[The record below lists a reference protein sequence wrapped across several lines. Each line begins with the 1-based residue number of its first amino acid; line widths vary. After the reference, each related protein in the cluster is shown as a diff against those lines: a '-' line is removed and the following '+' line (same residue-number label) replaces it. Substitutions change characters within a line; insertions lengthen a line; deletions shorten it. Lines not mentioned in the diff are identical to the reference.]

1 MSELP
6 TYIHTAAQV
15 RALDRAAIEAGTPGY
30 DLMRRAGAS
39 AFECMRHAWPTA
51 NRIVVVCG
59 SGNNAGDGYV
69 FARLARAAGLDVVT
83 IALFAPANLQS
94 DAAIAWQDFATDGG
108 TLTEW
113 PNAELQKAD
122 VIVDAIFGTGLTRA
136 LDGRLAACVHAM
148 NDAGV
153 PILALD
159 IPSGLHADTGS
170 AMGEAVHAT
179 RTIAFVGLKVG
190 FFVGVGPDHVGEL
203 EFDSLG
209 VPDRGEQVAALR
221 ISESWLANTLPP
233 RAKTAHKGS
242 NGHVLIVGGG
252 RGMAGAAHLA
262 GEAALRSGAGLVTVA
277 TRAENIA
284 AIVSERPELIVRGV
298 ESRDA
303 LMPLIAAADVI
314 AVGPGLGQDEWAR
327 TMFESVLVAN
337 KPIVIDADALNL
349 LAQSPHR
356 RSQGRGDWIM
366 TPHPGEAARLLGV
379 TTAEIQADRLAAAES
394 IARRYGAI
402 VVLKGAGSIVMREQ
416 DPPHICAAGNPGMA
430 TAGMGDVLTGVLA
443 ALQAQLGDA
452 FVAARAGVLVHAT
465 AGDRAAEA
473 GQRGLIASDLFP
485 HIRQLV
491 NPHA

>member
-39 AFECMRHAWPTA
+39 ALACTRRAWPTA

-69 FARLARAAGLDVVT
+69 FARLARAAGLDVIT
-83 IALFAPANLQS
+83 IALFAPVNLQG
-94 DAAIAWQDFATDGG
+94 DAAHAWQDFANDGG

-113 PNAELQKAD
+113 PHAALQRAD
-122 VIVDAIFGTGLTRA
+122 LIVDAIFGTGLARV
-136 LDGRLAACVHAM
+136 LDGRLAACVQAM
-148 NDAGV
+148 NDADV

-159 IPSGLHADTGS
+159 IPSGLHADTGA
-170 AMGEAVHAT
+170 AMGAAINAT

-209 VPDRGEQVAALR
+209 VLDRGEEVAALR
-221 ISESWLANTLPP
+221 INESWLANTLPP

-277 TRAENIA
+277 TLTENIA

-327 TMFESVLVAN
+327 TMFESVLATD
-337 KPIVIDADALNL
+337 KPIIIDADALNL
-349 LAQSPHR
+349 LAQSPRVR
-356 RSQGRGDWIM
+356 RDWIM

-379 TTAEIQADRLAAAES
+379 TTSEIQADRLAAAQA
-394 IARRYGAI
+394 IAKRYGAI
-402 VVLKGAGSIVMREQ
+402 VVLKGAGSIVMREH
-416 DPPHICAAGNPGMA
+416 DPPHICTAGNPGMA
-430 TAGMGDVLTGVLA
+430 TAGMGDVLTGVIA
-443 ALQAQLGDA
+443 ALQAQLDDA

-465 AGDRAAEA
+465 AGDRAAQA

-485 HIRQLV
+485 HLRQLV

>member
-39 AFECMRHAWPTA
+39 AFECMRCAWPSA

-69 FARLARAAGLDVVT
+69 FALLARAAGLDVVT
-83 IALFAPANLQS
+83 IALFAPANLQG
-94 DAAIAWQDFATDGG
+94 DAAHAWQDFASDGG

-113 PNAELQKAD
+113 PNAELQRAD
-122 VIVDAIFGTGLTRA
+122 VIVDAIFGTGLARV
-136 LDGRLAACVHAM
+136 LDGRLAACVQAM

-159 IPSGLHADTGS
+159 IPSGLHADTGA
-170 AMGEAVHAT
+170 AMGAAINAT

-190 FFVGVGPDHVGEL
+190 FFVGVGPDYVGEL

-209 VPDRGEQVAALR
+209 VVDRGEQVAALR
-221 ISESWLANTLPP
+221 INESWLANSLPP
-233 RAKTAHKGS
+233 RARTAHKGN

-277 TRAENIA
+277 TRVENIA

-303 LMPLIAAADVI
+303 LTPLIAAADVI

-327 TMFESVLVAN
+327 TMFECVLATD
-337 KPIVIDADALNL
+337 KPIIVDADGLNL
-349 LAQSPHR
+349 LAQSPR
-356 RSQGRGDWIM
+356 VRGDWIM

-379 TTAEIQADRLAAAES
+379 TTAVIQADRLAAAQA
-394 IARRYGAI
+394 IAKRYGAI
-402 VVLKGAGSIVMREQ
+402 VVLKGAGSIVTREQ
-416 DPPHICAAGNPGMA
+416 DLPHFCTAGNPGMA
-430 TAGMGDVLTGVLA
+430 TAGMGDVLTGVIA
-443 ALQAQLGDA
+443 ALQAQLGDV

-465 AGDRAAEA
+465 AGDRAAQA

-485 HIRQLV
+485 HLRQLV

>member
-1 MSELP
+1 
-6 TYIHTAAQV
+6 
-15 RALDRAAIEAGTPGY
+15 
-30 DLMRRAGAS
+30 
-39 AFECMRHAWPTA
+39 
-51 NRIVVVCG
+51 
-59 SGNNAGDGYV
+59 
-69 FARLARAAGLDVVT
+69 
-83 IALFAPANLQS
+83 
-94 DAAIAWQDFATDGG
+94 
-108 TLTEW
+108 
-113 PNAELQKAD
+113 
-122 VIVDAIFGTGLTRA
+122 
-136 LDGRLAACVHAM
+136 M

-159 IPSGLHADTGS
+159 IPSGLHADTGA
-170 AMGEAVHAT
+170 AMGEAINAT
-179 RTIAFVGLKVG
+179 RTMCFVGLKVG
-190 FFVGVGPDHVGEL
+190 FFVGVGPNHVGEL

-221 ISESWLANTLPP
+221 ISESRLASTLPP

-262 GEAALRSGAGLVTVA
+262 GEAALRAGAGLVTVA
-277 TRAENIA
+277 TRTENIA

-303 LMPLIAAADVI
+303 LTPLIAAADVI
-314 AVGPGLGQDEWAR
+314 AVGPGLGRDEWAR
-327 TMFESVLVAN
+327 TMFEGVLASD
-337 KPIVIDADALNL
+337 KPIIVDADALNL
-349 LAQSPHR
+349 LAQSPQSHNK
-356 RSQGRGDWIM
+356 SRGEWIL

-394 IARRYGAI
+394 ISKRYGAI

-416 DPPHICAAGNPGMA
+416 DPPHICTAGNPGMA
-430 TAGMGDVLTGVLA
+430 TAGMGDVLTGVIA

-465 AGDRAAEA
+465 AGDRAAQA

-485 HIRQLV
+485 HLRQLV